1 MKNKTIELAGINVS
15 EALRYLGYGQNEPD
29 LRMKEILD
37 LCSKELLNAVNPK
50 YVFKIFDL
58 KDDYVVDGADFELK
72 GQAIKNHLKNCS
84 KIVMMCV
91 TLSSGVDLLIRKK
104 QIRDMAEAMIIDSM
118 ASAAVEQVCDEVEK
132 IIKAEYPGFEY
143 TWRFGVGYDD
153 FPLELQGQFLNVVN
167 APKQIGVCVNDS
179 YMLTPTKSVTCIIG
193 MGHDLQVSS
202 KRSCDNCSFKDK
214 CQYRKAG
221 KNCGR

>member
-1 MKNKTIELAGINVS
+1 MKNNSMELNQINIS
-15 EALRYLGYGQNEPD
+15 EALRYLGYGENQPD
-29 LRMKEILD
+29 TRMKEILD
-37 LCSKELLNAVNPK
+37 SCSEELLKVIRPK

-58 KDDYVVDGADFELK
+58 KENYVVNGAEFELK

-84 KIVMMCV
+84 KIAMMCV
-91 TLSSGVDLLIRKK
+91 TLSSNVDLLIRRK
-104 QIRDMAEAMIIDSM
+104 QIGNMAEAMIIDSM

-132 IIKAEYPGFEY
+132 IIKKEYPDFEY

-153 FPLELQGQFLNVVN
+153 FPLELQEQFLNVVN
-167 APKQIGVCVNDS
+167 APKQIGVCVNES
-179 YMLTPTKSVTCIIG
+179 FMLTPTKSVTCIIG

-202 KRSCDNCSFKDK
+202 KKTCDNCSFKDK